1 MFAAIR
7 LASSLVSWRKT
18 KMYRGILERL
28 RRIDQGLAREPH
40 QHSVGRGHG
49 TGRAGW
55 QRAIRDV
62 VQLTA
67 ACRN

>member
-7 LASSLVSWRKT
+7 LASSLVRWRKT
-18 KMYRGILERL
+18 KMYRGILERP
-28 RRIDQGLAREPH
+28 RRIDQELAPEPH

-49 TGRAGW
+49 TGRGW
-55 QRAIRDV
+55 QRAIRDL

-67 ACRN
+67 ACRS

>member
-28 RRIDQGLAREPH
+28 RRIDHGLARELH

-49 TGRAGW
+49 NRPCW
-55 QRAIRDV
+55 M
-62 VQLTA
+62 A
-67 ACRN
+67 ARNS